1 MLTRISTANR
11 ESLKNLAADPEYG
24 NLRNM
29 CERLFERF
37 LEEKPYRNRA
47 FSWHQPAK
55 KGTTGW
61 IAYNVVL
68 TDALSNRVKKEA
80 LKLEVSLTTLLYTA
94 LIWWIEHH
102 QSAQNITS

>member
-1 MLTRISTANR
+1 
-11 ESLKNLAADPEYG
+11 
-24 NLRNM
+24 
-29 CERLFERF
+29 
-37 LEEKPYRNRA
+37 
-47 FSWHQPAK
+47 
-55 KGTTGW
+55 
-61 IAYNVVL
+61 VVL